1 LVVDFVVSLLQ
12 RWSLGP
18 EGMVLVF
25 KKWGKDVLLYG
36 IIDPCT
42 GLFSPEAIGS
52 IIDLRISEF
61 SWGRLDTRHDC
72 LREM

>member
-1 LVVDFVVSLLQ
+1 
-12 RWSLGP
+12 
-18 EGMVLVF
+18 MVLVF

-36 IIDPCT
+36 ITDPCT
-42 GLFSPEAIGS
+42 GLFSPEAIGG

-61 SWGRLDTRHDC
+61 SWDRLDTRHDC